1 MVEGLITLASW
12 GIIVGLLTAIFA
24 AITGLI
30 RLVYKATHVWDQHQ
44 SAVETNTEAVKYLSD
59 ELWSLRDPVE
69 KIPEILERVQHLE
82 DKL

>member
-24 AITGLI
+24 AMTGLI

-44 SAVETNTEAVKYLSD
+44 DAVETNTEAVKFLSD
-59 ELWSLRDPVE
+59 ELWELREPVR
-69 KIPEILERVQHLE
+69 KIPEILRRIEHLE
-82 DKL
+82 KQ